1 LAAIIDREIRPS
13 KNTYDNIFN
22 TASSFS
28 INNNNYEAFKTAGAE
43 YGIQTAGYIRENDKA
58 LGNLETPRP
67 LIRWAYEASKGD
79 VSEPFEME
87 DKFVVAS
94 LTNIREKGILPL
106 DEIEDLI
113 RVEVLNE
120 KKAEFIKSQV
130 TGKTDLNSIA
140 STLGESVQLADNV
153 SFSDY
158 TIPGIGPEGAILGTL
173 ITLQPNQISESIEGK
188 RGVYIIQLNSLNQMQ
203 EAVAEVV
210 TSDLNRGLQSRVD
223 FETFNSLKENANIVD
238 NRGKFY

>member
-1 LAAIIDREIRPS
+1 
-13 KNTYDNIFN
+13 
-22 TASSFS
+22 
-28 INNNNYEAFKTAGAE
+28 
-43 YGIQTAGYIRENDKA
+43 
-58 LGNLETPRP
+58 
-67 LIRWAYEASKGD
+67 
-79 VSEPFEME
+79 
-87 DKFVVAS
+87 
-94 LTNIREKGILPL
+94 LPL

-173 ITLQPNQISESIEGK
+173 ITLQPNQISDPIEGK